1 LTADGAWMHFDIT
14 ALYRTWARGGP
25 FPSQGRGIDPGTPL
39 VVDVRPETLAER
51 YFEAPFAALGKDRDT
66 APHLRWGVARGC

>member
-1 LTADGAWMHFDIT
+1 MHFDIT
-14 ALYRTWARGGP
+14 TLYRTWARGGP
-25 FPSQGRGIDPGTPL
+25 FPSQGHGIDPGTPL

-51 YFEAPFAALGKDRDT
+51 YFEARFATLGKDRDT